1 MPLVLIAPAFVTAA
15 MYLRRHFGGG
25 ALAVL
30 WVITSTVMAVT
41 NSALFLEL
49 VNRLGAS
56 ASSAGHALTVA
67 FMLLLMA
74 TSFGASALMIHRRHT
89 DDGPWLTARGFVLGV
104 VGFVAGGAAAY
115 SVVALTIVLVGS
127 QMAP

>member
-1 MPLVLIAPAFVTAA
+1 MPLVLIVPAFVTAA

-25 ALAVL
+25 ALAAL

-41 NSALFLEL
+41 NSAVFLEL
-49 VNRLGAS
+49 VNRVGAS
-56 ASSAGHALTVA
+56 ASSAGRALTVA

-74 TSFGASALMIHRRHT
+74 TSFGTSALMIHRRHT
-89 DDGPWLTARGFVLGV
+89 DDGPWLTVRGFVLGV

-115 SVVALTIVLVGS
+115 SVVALKIVLVGS

>member
-1 MPLVLIAPAFVTAA
+1 MPLVLIVPAFVTAA

-25 ALAVL
+25 ALAAL

-49 VNRLGAS
+49 VNRVGAS
-56 ASSAGHALTVA
+56 ASSAGRALTVA

-89 DDGPWLTARGFVLGV
+89 DDGPWLTVRVLVLGV
-104 VGFVAGGAAAY
+104 VGFVGGGAAAY